1 MWALIPLVLASEP
14 GCSEP
19 VACLAGRT
27 TLACDDWCWSL
38 RSAGEAACN
47 NAYKV
52 NDASLGATWSAT
64 GTQGPRA
71 CYWHSATSTC
81 KWASCGHGAHG
92 VRCCLRPSNW
102 WTTRPSPRKRAARL
116 CMVEFLLRSPSLVDD
131 EAVAA
136 EARGEA
142 LHEEDGQILASR
154 AASVTQACKFD
165 LLLASAVLATFAAP
179 RPTLAPR

>member
-1 MWALIPLVLASEP
+1 MWALIPLVL
-14 GCSEP
+14 GDCSAP

-27 TLACDDWCWSL
+27 ALACDDWCWSL

-81 KWASCGHGAHG
+81 KWSDDALACPHECDDLPAASSC
-92 VRCCLRPSNW
+92 
-102 WTTRPSPRKRAARL
+102 
-116 CMVEFLLRSPSLVDD
+116 
-131 EAVAA
+131 AA
-136 EARGEA
+136 ENPTWR
-142 LHEEDGQILASR
+142 D
-154 AASVTQACKFD
+154 
-165 LLLASAVLATFAAP
+165 ASAYSCSFWGDFDCSQATSFGYTQRGSA
-179 RPTLAPR
+179 